1 MVGALSSG
9 KAEWTVTDTSASS
22 APLLE
27 VRDLVKH
34 YRERGS
40 HGWGMRT
47 IYALNGV
54 TLHLDRRETLAIVGE
69 SGSGKSTLGRVILR
83 LEEPTS
89 GSVVFDGQE
98 VTALG
103 NSDLRHLRKRIQ
115 VVFQDPY
122 ASLNPRLTVGAS
134 IAEGLIIHQLAEGA
148 GVASQ
153 VSGLLDEV
161 GLPPEDA
168 QLYPQEFSGG
178 QRQRIA
184 IARALAVEPDL
195 VICDEPVS
203 ALDVSVQD
211 KILTLLGTLQR
222 ERGLSYLFI
231 AHDLA
236 VVRQVAHRVAV
247 MYHGLI
253 IEEGPVD
260 AVVGDP
266 KHPYTRALVSA
277 APRLDTRRV
286 DRIVLDGE
294 PTPAHEMPS
303 GCPFFARCF
312 HPLKDNLCRNERPV
326 LRRVG
331 RSTTACHYS
340 E

>member
-1 MVGALSSG
+1 
-9 KAEWTVTDTSASS
+9 
-22 APLLE
+22 
-27 VRDLVKH
+27 
-34 YRERGS
+34 
-40 HGWGMRT
+40 MRT

-89 GSVVFDGQE
+89 GSVMFDGQE
-98 VTALG
+98 VTELG
-103 NSDLRHLRKRIQ
+103 NSDLRRLRKRIQ

-134 IAEGLIIHQLAEGA
+134 IAEGLIIHQLAEAA

-153 VSGLLDEV
+153 VSSLLDEV
-161 GLPPEDA
+161 GLSPDDA

-253 IEEGPVD
+253 MEEGPVD
-260 AVVGDP
+260 AVVGEP

-294 PTPAHEMPS
+294 PTPAHEQHS

-312 HPLKDNLCRNERPV
+312 HPLKSNICRNERPV
-326 LRRVG
+326 LRPVG
-331 RSTTACHYS
+331 RSNTACHYS